1 MFGNKNVFV
10 TLTYRPADLP
20 KDGTLDY
27 RHFQLFMKKLRK
39 KMVPKC
45 PFPVGSPERDEWLEK
60 NEIRFY
66 MCGEYGDENWRPHYH
81 AILFNCEFPDKVYWR
96 KTATGY
102 PQFRSKILE
111 DLWGLGNCEFGSVTF
126 KSAAYV
132 ARYIMKK
139 VNGDEAAFHYC
150 DVDPDTGEILSEI
163 TPEFSRMSRRPG
175 IGSRWLKRF
184 MPDVYPHGYVVVDG
198 RKVRPPRFYD
208 QLLSLLTLLG
218 MRYFLLIVILKCGS
232 ILTIW

>member
-45 PFPVGSPERDEWLEK
+45 PFTVGSPERDEWLEK

-208 QLLSLLTLLG
+208 QLFKSVDPVGYEILS
-218 MRYFLLIVILKCGS
+218 LIVILKCGS